1 MRGGIRAA
9 AGVPVVALPL
19 TTLSLAGAILV
30 AGPPGAGVAPA
41 EAQVGTADTIEQRA
55 EPPILRREGLAER
68 LDGIL
73 ADPALERA
81 HVGMK
86 VVVAETGEVVYER
99 AAERRFIPAS
109 NVKLLTAA
117 VALDV
122 LGPDHR
128 WTTRLHAGGPI
139 RNGTLRGDLWV
150 VGDGDPRLTRDD
162 VDRWPGLLRQAGI
175 RRIAGDLVG
184 DDRAFTEPPWPDG
197 WTWGDLHTGWGTGS
211 TALQLHPGRVR
222 AHLHPGDSLGGPA
235 RLRLRDVGPGP
246 DLDLQV
252 RTGAPGSEVRLRFLP
267 PHDADRLRLRGW
279 IPAGEDSVALNLAPG
294 HPTLQLLR
302 YVDSRLE
309 DAGVAVEGDLR
320 RAAPEESR
328 PAGEWTVSHRSEP
341 LEQVLAELLQQSDNQ
356 IAESLL
362 RSLGREEGTAG
373 SPDEGIAVVM
383 ERLAEWGVEPGAVRL
398 TDGSGLSRYDRASPA
413 ALVRV
418 LRAVWREPGFGP
430 FARALPAAAR
440 EGTLRARLLGTPA
453 AGNLT
458 GKTGSLSGVR
468 ALSGYVG
475 DGAGQ
480 TLVFSLLLNGYDAP
494 GDVAVAL
501 EDLIVE
507 QLSLLNRPVE
517 PGWPEHRRP

>member
-1 MRGGIRAA
+1 MHPAPDRVLRAGTTVPLAPAA
-9 AGVPVVALPL
+9 A
-19 TTLSLAGAILV
+19 
-30 AGPPGAGVAPA
+30 
-41 EAQVGTADTIEQRA
+41 ADTIEGRA
-55 EPPILRREGLAER
+55 APPILRREGLAER
-68 LDGIL
+68 LDAIL
-73 ADPALERA
+73 ADPALQRA
-81 HVGMK
+81 HVGLK
-86 VVVAETGEVVYER
+86 VVVAETGEVLYER
-99 AAERRFIPAS
+99 SAERRFIPAS

-117 VALDV
+117 VALDE

-128 WTTRLHAGGPI
+128 WTTRLYAGGPI
-139 RNGTLRGDLWV
+139 REGALRGDLWI
-150 VGDGDPRLTRDD
+150 VGDGDPRLTRDE

-175 RRIAGDLVG
+175 RRIAGDVVG
-184 DDRAFTEPPWPDG
+184 DDRAFTDPPWPEG

-222 AHLHPGDSLGGPA
+222 AHLHPGASLGDPA
-235 RLRLRDVGPGP
+235 RLRLRDAGPGP

-267 PHDADRLRLRGW
+267 PHGPHRLRLRGW
-279 IPAGEDSVALNLAPG
+279 IPAGEDSVALNLSPG

-302 YVDSRLE
+302 YLESRLE
-309 DAGVAVEGDLR
+309 EAGVAVEGELR
-320 RAAPEESR
+320 RAGPEESR
-328 PAGEWTVSHRSEP
+328 PAGGWTASLRSEP
-341 LEQVLAELLQQSDNQ
+341 LEEVLSQLLQQSDNQ

-362 RSLGREEGTAG
+362 RSLGRAEGTAG
-373 SPDEGIAVVM
+373 SPEEGIGVIM
-383 ERLAEWGVEPGAVRL
+383 DRLAEWGVEPGAARL

-418 LRAVWREPGFGP
+418 LRAVWREPGFGA

-440 EGTLRARLLGTPA
+440 DGTLRARLLGTPA

-468 ALSGYVG
+468 ALSGYVE

-501 EDLIVE
+501 EDLMVE
-507 QLSLLNRPVE
+507 QLSLLNRRVS
-517 PGWPEHRRP
+517 PGWPEYRRP